1 MFGERYG
8 VHFVW
13 TKGLSMGP
21 CRGQG
26 EGTQDVRSFLP
37 SGTGN
42 LWGTEKFQDQ
52 ISEATQG
59 MAEVNV
65 EEDEEEDD
73 EEKKEKAGSWQ

>member
-1 MFGERYG
+1 
-8 VHFVW
+8 
-13 TKGLSMGP
+13 MGP

-26 EGTQDVRSFLP
+26 EGPQNVRSFLP

-52 ISEATQG
+52 INEATQG

-65 EEDEEEDD
+65 EEEEDD
-73 EEKKEKAGSWQ
+73 EEKEEKAGSWQ